1 MSLHLIV
8 GLLLELAVGLNERL
22 VLKVRLLVPTCL
34 GLVEVVGMLGM
45 LGMLESLA
53 FPCAAVY
60 HAGKMHCHGAGR
72 VHG

>member
-1 MSLHLIV
+1 MSLHRIV

-45 LGMLESLA
+45 LESLA